1 METSFHLPGRGR
13 PPVQVRLEALGETD
27 PVVKLFRDG
36 GEVTHPSS
44 EGTTCPLYLAGM
56 AELADQGE

>member
-1 METSFHLPGRGR
+1 M
-13 PPVQVRLEALGETD
+13 QVRLEALGETD

-36 GEVTHPSS
+36 GEVNHPSS